1 MYSTVI
7 GKLISNVKDFYREIN
22 PATLTGAIDVV
33 VIEQPNGSFT
43 CSPFHVR
50 FGKLGVLRSK
60 EKVVDIEI
68 NGEPLDIHMKLG
80 ESGEAFFVEEI
91 SEEEL
96 ASGKTVPSY
105 MVCSPIVEGHFLSS
119 YSSDITDLRKP
130 LRDLENAQF
139 VPCTDFD
146 KHYLSQNRE
155 NFDKSVTGISLK
167 KDSLNLS
174 SSAPIPC
181 SSGKHYIK
189 NDSYEDSRCELGNI
203 SGRLVGEDYTEEIK
217 LIKNIRLPK
226 KNLEKYSQSLER
238 NRRYRKKGMLNNR
251 SAPKFVSNIGEHFP
265 QPKNSSPA
273 EAMWPDNIKSD
284 ADQIFV
290 LDDIH
295 LADAESKE
303 LSASFGTIESHSYK
317 TCANVLDNGAE
328 PFSMQQTST
337 TIDFQLS
344 SDLDVDSSFN
354 QSHSSSSSPFQSE
367 TDIQMKDK
375 TRPIMFEIDDGC
387 NNSVN
392 DHVQRSWRWGEL
404 PSPIILTPESQNLSK
419 SNDLPTHQGFE
430 MEDQP
435 KKAAVTLGWLLAAV
449 CCCLVEATASS
460 GRSVGHTSL
469 LQATAANVCLASLV
483 LYFAEKILSV
493 GPWREYLRRFL
504 RIGVREPCMQ
514 MLQHK
519 ERNWWARLLIGRRE
533 HLGAGV
539 YTADDG
545 EIDVHMY
552 WGCFFQNSI
561 LLSLHANAGPNTI
574 AGLHENADA
583 FKQESKLVNWGES
596 KESEKDMSLLQ
607 SPFIGDK
614 ESSHCYMQE
623 LLKIRICQC
632 RTTLKYLESLRQMQ
646 MLMSEEASNAARDYT
661 SSWAIANMPLSTWDV
676 DMRDTSSDIT
686 TYPRLNGYIKV
697 DSGKGVVLQCVCQG
711 TEMFYLEDRRKE
723 EDVTSVHWILP
734 TFSSFPRCMGDV
746 TMSLCGGL
754 NQYSVPSE
762 KSFCQHQN
770 TIDLLT
776 AAHTP
781 LALPAS
787 KEIEPVSESGRSYS
801 SWFSWRRKLDYN
813 TMQER
818 ESCNTLH
825 ERLV

>member
-1 MYSTVI
+1 
-7 GKLISNVKDFYREIN
+7 
-22 PATLTGAIDVV
+22 
-33 VIEQPNGSFT
+33 
-43 CSPFHVR
+43 
-50 FGKLGVLRSK
+50 
-60 EKVVDIEI
+60 
-68 NGEPLDIHMKLG
+68 
-80 ESGEAFFVEEI
+80 
-91 SEEEL
+91 
-96 ASGKTVPSY
+96 
-105 MVCSPIVEGHFLSS
+105 
-119 YSSDITDLRKP
+119 
-130 LRDLENAQF
+130 
-139 VPCTDFD
+139 
-146 KHYLSQNRE
+146 
-155 NFDKSVTGISLK
+155 
-167 KDSLNLS
+167 
-174 SSAPIPC
+174 
-181 SSGKHYIK
+181 
-189 NDSYEDSRCELGNI
+189 
-203 SGRLVGEDYTEEIK
+203 
-217 LIKNIRLPK
+217 
-226 KNLEKYSQSLER
+226 
-238 NRRYRKKGMLNNR
+238 
-251 SAPKFVSNIGEHFP
+251 
-265 QPKNSSPA
+265 
-273 EAMWPDNIKSD
+273 
-284 ADQIFV
+284 
-290 LDDIH
+290 
-295 LADAESKE
+295 
-303 LSASFGTIESHSYK
+303 
-317 TCANVLDNGAE
+317 
-328 PFSMQQTST
+328 MQQTST

-519 ERNWWARLLIGRRE
+519 ERHWWARLLIGRRE

-552 WGCFFQNSI
+552 WGCIFQNSI

-661 SSWAIANMPLSTWDV
+661 RSWAIANMPLSTWDV

-711 TEMFYLEDRRKE
+711 TEMFYLGMIEG
-723 EDVTSVHWILP
+723 VTNG
-734 TFSSFPRCMGDV
+734 CMGDV

-825 ERLV
+825 ERGKEGYSASDSSLDSNMGFVQGINVPIGLNNHHFISKQYRKTLRLSSEQIASLNLQDGPNDVTFSVTTAYQGTTRCQCHIYKWHFADKIVISDIDGTITKSDVLGHLFAIVGKDWAQIGVAQLFTKIKNNGYKLLYLSARAIGQAHLTREYLRSIRQNDLTLPDGPLLLSPTSLINAIHRTMNIEEEEKDLWMSYFEMMFILEEERDVREIEGHDELTEYEEMYVSHKERGGGCIKEDETSKNTR